1 MVSDQAACEKAGGVW
16 VSDGQGGG
24 FCYMKLEGE
33 DIEIEEIPNPDL
45 DWDPFGSSNSS
56 SAHGSDLYVR
66 KKPGRSSDGG
76 GSSTGD
82 AKSGAVDHNST
93 RSNRAASSGDKGGG
107 GTGGTGDAKSGAV
120 DHNSTRSNRAASSG
134 DKGGGGTAGSGD
146 EKSGAVDH
154 NSTRSNRG
162 VSGDGGSGGTGD
174 AKSGAVD
181 HNSTRS
187 NRGVSGDGGSGGAGD
202 AKSGAINQNDRRFF
216 KSRSG
221 KSATVRPKRP
231 GRTSFGEL
239 ITKSGKLVTSTVG
252 TAGKAISLA
261 LLLVAVAAGGDIY
274 QTIGDATEINLV
286 DHITRTDG
294 QSSEDGSS
302 IEVELGLDIP
312 EMGYIEKRLDVSVHI
327 KILESD
333 PTTEADY
340 TFEYTLGEGERIY
353 EFVLEDLDP
362 VTASKVKAGDPIDI
376 EYSGSVTV
384 VYFGIELA
392 PTTTE
397 IPLDVFTI
405 NV

>member
-1 MVSDQAACEKAGGVW
+1 
-16 VSDGQGGG
+16 
-24 FCYMKLEGE
+24 MKLEGE
-33 DIEIEEIPNPDL
+33 DIEVEEIPNPDL

-107 GTGGTGDAKSGAV
+107 GT
-120 DHNSTRSNRAASSG
+120 
-134 DKGGGGTAGSGD
+134 AGSGD
-146 EKSGAVDH
+146 AKSGAVDH

-174 AKSGAVD
+174 ADMKSAGGEVTT
-181 HNSTRS
+181 NIITKKIPT
-187 NRGVSGDGGSGGAGD
+187 GVGGGSGS
-202 AKSGAINQNDRRFF
+202 SGAINQNDRRFF

>member
-33 DIEIEEIPNPDL
+33 DIEVEEIPNPDL

-66 KKPGRSSDGG
+66 KRPGRSSDGG
-76 GSSTGD
+76 GS
-82 AKSGAVDHNST
+82 
-93 RSNRAASSGDKGGG
+93 
-107 GTGGTGDAKSGAV
+107 GTGDA
-120 DHNSTRSNRAASSG
+120 
-134 DKGGGGTAGSGD
+134 
-146 EKSGAVDH
+146 KSGAVDH

-174 AKSGAVD
+174 AKSSAVD

-187 NRGVSGDGGSGGAGD
+187 NRGVSGDGGSGSAGD
-202 AKSGAINQNDRRFF
+202 AKSGAVDHN
-216 KSRSG
+216 STRSNRAASSG
-221 KSATVRPKRP
+221 DKGGGGGSGGSGDIKSATDKIVRKRP
-231 GRTSFGEL
+231 GRTSFGQL
-239 ITKSGKLVTSTVG
+239 ITKSVKLVTSTVG
-252 TAGKAISLA
+252 TAGKAVSLA
-261 LLLVAVAAGGDIY
+261 MLLVTLAAGGDIF
-274 QTIGDATEINLV
+274 QTIGDATEINLI

-340 TFEYTLGEGERIY
+340 SFEYTLGEGERIY
-353 EFVLEDLDP
+353 EFVLDDLDP

-384 VYFGIELA
+384 VYFGIELS

-405 NV
+405 NG

>member
-33 DIEIEEIPNPDL
+33 DIEVEEIPNPDL

-93 RSNRAASSGDKGGG
+93 RSNRGVSGDGGS
-107 GTGGTGDAKSGAV
+107 GGTGDAKSGAV

-134 DKGGGGTAGSGD
+134 DKGGGGGSGD
-146 EKSGAVDH
+146 
-154 NSTRSNRG
+154 
-162 VSGDGGSGGTGD
+162 SGD
-174 AKSGAVD
+174 
-181 HNSTRS
+181 
-187 NRGVSGDGGSGGAGD
+187 
-202 AKSGAINQNDRRFF
+202 I
-216 KSRSG
+216 
-221 KSATVRPKRP
+221 KSATDKIVRKRP

>member
-93 RSNRAASSGDKGGG
+93 RSNRGVSGDG
-107 GTGGTGDAKSGAV
+107 GTGGTGV
-120 DHNSTRSNRAASSG
+120 
-134 DKGGGGTAGSGD
+134 
-146 EKSGAVDH
+146 
-154 NSTRSNRG
+154 
-162 VSGDGGSGGTGD
+162 
-174 AKSGAVD
+174 
-181 HNSTRS
+181 
-187 NRGVSGDGGSGGAGD
+187 
-202 AKSGAINQNDRRFF
+202 
-216 KSRSG
+216 
-221 KSATVRPKRP
+221 ATVRPKRR

-252 TAGKAISLA
+252 TAGKAVSLA

>member
-33 DIEIEEIPNPDL
+33 DIEVEEIPNPDL

-66 KKPGRSSDGG
+66 KRPGRSSDGG
-76 GSSTGD
+76 GS
-82 AKSGAVDHNST
+82 
-93 RSNRAASSGDKGGG
+93 
-107 GTGGTGDAKSGAV
+107 GTGDAKSGAV
-120 DHNSTRSNRAASSG
+120 DHI
-134 DKGGGGTAGSGD
+134 
-146 EKSGAVDH
+146 
-154 NSTRSNRG
+154 STRSNRG

-187 NRGVSGDGGSGGAGD
+187 NRGVSGDGGSGGTGD

>member
-33 DIEIEEIPNPDL
+33 DMPELEEIPNPDL

-76 GSSTGD
+76 GS
-82 AKSGAVDHNST
+82 
-93 RSNRAASSGDKGGG
+93 
-107 GTGGTGDAKSGAV
+107 GTGDA
-120 DHNSTRSNRAASSG
+120 
-134 DKGGGGTAGSGD
+134 
-146 EKSGAVDH
+146 KSGAVDH

-187 NRGVSGDGGSGGAGD
+187 NRGVSGDGGEILAHIIKRKIPTGVGGTGD
-202 AKSGAINQNDRRFF
+202 STAKHGLDM
-216 KSRSG
+216 G
-221 KSATVRPKRP
+221 VRKRP

>member
-107 GTGGTGDAKSGAV
+107 GT
-120 DHNSTRSNRAASSG
+120 
-134 DKGGGGTAGSGD
+134 AGSGD
-146 EKSGAVDH
+146 AKSGAVDH

>member
-33 DIEIEEIPNPDL
+33 DMPPLEEIPVPDL
-45 DWDPFGSSNSS
+45 DDPFGSSNSS

-93 RSNRAASSGDKGGG
+93 RSNRGVSGDGGS
-107 GTGGTGDAKSGAV
+107 GGTGDAKSGAV

-134 DKGGGGTAGSGD
+134 DKGGGGGSGGSGD
-146 EKSGAVDH
+146 
-154 NSTRSNRG
+154 
-162 VSGDGGSGGTGD
+162 
-174 AKSGAVD
+174 
-181 HNSTRS
+181 
-187 NRGVSGDGGSGGAGD
+187 
-202 AKSGAINQNDRRFF
+202 I
-216 KSRSG
+216 
-221 KSATVRPKRP
+221 KSATDKIVRKRP

>member
-33 DIEIEEIPNPDL
+33 DIEVEEIPNPDL

-66 KKPGRSSDGG
+66 KRPGRSSDGG
-76 GSSTGD
+76 GSGTGD

-134 DKGGGGTAGSGD
+134 DKGGGGGLGD
-146 EKSGAVDH
+146 SAAKH
-154 NSTRSNRG
+154 
-162 VSGDGGSGGTGD
+162 GGS
-174 AKSGAVD
+174 V
-181 HNSTRS
+181 
-187 NRGVSGDGGSGGAGD
+187 
-202 AKSGAINQNDRRFF
+202 
-216 KSRSG
+216 
-221 KSATVRPKRP
+221 VRKRP
-231 GRTSFGEL
+231 GRTSFGPL

-294 QSSEDGSS
+294 QSSEDGKSV
-302 IEVELGLDIP
+302 EVELGLDIP

-327 KILESD
+327 RVLESN

-340 TFEYTLGEGERIY
+340 SFDYTLGEGERIY
-353 EFVLEDLDP
+353 EFVLDDLDP
-362 VTASKVKAGDPIDI
+362 VTASKVEAGDPIDI

-384 VYFGIELA
+384 VYFGIELS

-405 NV
+405 NG

>member
-1 MVSDQAACEKAGGVW
+1 MAPFMVSDQAACEKAGGVW

-33 DIEIEEIPNPDL
+33 DIEVEEIPNPDL

-66 KKPGRSSDGG
+66 KRPGRSSDGG
-76 GSSTGD
+76 GSGAGD
-82 AKSGAVDHNST
+82 A
-93 RSNRAASSGDKGGG
+93 
-107 GTGGTGDAKSGAV
+107 
-120 DHNSTRSNRAASSG
+120 
-134 DKGGGGTAGSGD
+134 
-146 EKSGAVDH
+146 KSGAVDH

-187 NRGVSGDGGSGGAGD
+187 NRGVSGDGGEITAHIITKKIPTGFGGTGD
-202 AKSGAINQNDRRFF
+202 STAKHGLDM
-216 KSRSG
+216 G
-221 KSATVRPKRP
+221 VRKRP

-294 QSSEDGSS
+294 QSSEDGKSV
-302 IEVELGLDIP
+302 EVELGLDIP

-327 KILESD
+327 RVLESD

-340 TFEYTLGEGERIY
+340 SFDYTLGEGERIY
-353 EFVLEDLDP
+353 EFVLDDLDP
-362 VTASKVKAGDPIDI
+362 VTASKVEAGDPIDI

-384 VYFGIELA
+384 VYFGIELS

-405 NV
+405 NG

>member
-33 DIEIEEIPNPDL
+33 DIEVEEIPNPDL

-66 KKPGRSSDGG
+66 KRPGRSSDGG
-76 GSSTGD
+76 GS
-82 AKSGAVDHNST
+82 
-93 RSNRAASSGDKGGG
+93 
-107 GTGGTGDAKSGAV
+107 GTGDAKSGAV

-134 DKGGGGTAGSGD
+134 DKGDGGGLGD
-146 EKSGAVDH
+146 SAAKH
-154 NSTRSNRG
+154 
-162 VSGDGGSGGTGD
+162 GGS
-174 AKSGAVD
+174 V
-181 HNSTRS
+181 
-187 NRGVSGDGGSGGAGD
+187 
-202 AKSGAINQNDRRFF
+202 
-216 KSRSG
+216 
-221 KSATVRPKRP
+221 VRKRP
-231 GRTSFGEL
+231 GRTSFGPL

-294 QSSEDGSS
+294 QSSEDGKSV
-302 IEVELGLDIP
+302 EVELGLDIP

-327 KILESD
+327 RVLESN

-340 TFEYTLGEGERIY
+340 SFDYTLGEGERIY
-353 EFVLEDLDP
+353 EFVLDDLDP
-362 VTASKVKAGDPIDI
+362 VTASKVEAGDPIDI

-384 VYFGIELA
+384 VYFGIELS

-405 NV
+405 NG

>member
-107 GTGGTGDAKSGAV
+107 GT
-120 DHNSTRSNRAASSG
+120 
-134 DKGGGGTAGSGD
+134 AGS
-146 EKSGAVDH
+146 
-154 NSTRSNRG
+154 
-162 VSGDGGSGGTGD
+162 GD

-384 VYFGIELA
+384 AYFGIELA

>member
-33 DIEIEEIPNPDL
+33 DIDVEEIPNPDL

-66 KKPGRSSDGG
+66 KRPGRSSDGG
-76 GSSTGD
+76 GS
-82 AKSGAVDHNST
+82 
-93 RSNRAASSGDKGGG
+93 
-107 GTGGTGDAKSGAV
+107 GTGDA
-120 DHNSTRSNRAASSG
+120 
-134 DKGGGGTAGSGD
+134 
-146 EKSGAVDH
+146 KSGAVDH

-162 VSGDGGSGGTGD
+162 VSGDGGSGGTGDAKSGAVDHNSTRSNRGVSGDGGSGDTGD

>member
-33 DIEIEEIPNPDL
+33 DIEVEEIPNPDL

-107 GTGGTGDAKSGAV
+107 GT
-120 DHNSTRSNRAASSG
+120 
-134 DKGGGGTAGSGD
+134 AGS
-146 EKSGAVDH
+146 
-154 NSTRSNRG
+154 
-162 VSGDGGSGGTGD
+162 GD

>member
-33 DIEIEEIPNPDL
+33 DMPPLEEIPVPDL
-45 DWDPFGSSNSS
+45 DDPFGSSNSS

-93 RSNRAASSGDKGGG
+93 RSNRGVSGDG
-107 GTGGTGDAKSGAV
+107 GTGGTGV
-120 DHNSTRSNRAASSG
+120 
-134 DKGGGGTAGSGD
+134 
-146 EKSGAVDH
+146 
-154 NSTRSNRG
+154 
-162 VSGDGGSGGTGD
+162 
-174 AKSGAVD
+174 
-181 HNSTRS
+181 
-187 NRGVSGDGGSGGAGD
+187 
-202 AKSGAINQNDRRFF
+202 
-216 KSRSG
+216 
-221 KSATVRPKRP
+221 ATVRPKRR

-252 TAGKAISLA
+252 TAGKAVSLA

>member
-1 MVSDQAACEKAGGVW
+1 
-16 VSDGQGGG
+16 
-24 FCYMKLEGE
+24 MKLEGE
-33 DIEIEEIPNPDL
+33 DIEVEEIPNPDL

-107 GTGGTGDAKSGAV
+107 GT
-120 DHNSTRSNRAASSG
+120 
-134 DKGGGGTAGSGD
+134 AGSGD
-146 EKSGAVDH
+146 AKSGAVDH

-162 VSGDGGSGGTGD
+162 VSGKGGSGGTGD

>member
-33 DIEIEEIPNPDL
+33 DMPELEEIPNPDL

-66 KKPGRSSDGG
+66 KRPGRSSDGG
-76 GSSTGD
+76 GS
-82 AKSGAVDHNST
+82 
-93 RSNRAASSGDKGGG
+93 
-107 GTGGTGDAKSGAV
+107 GTGDA
-120 DHNSTRSNRAASSG
+120 
-134 DKGGGGTAGSGD
+134 
-146 EKSGAVDH
+146 KSGAVDH

-187 NRGVSGDGGSGGAGD
+187 NRGVSGDGGSGGTGD
-202 AKSGAINQNDRRFF
+202 AKSGAVDHN
-216 KSRSG
+216 STRSNRG
-221 KSATVRPKRP
+221 VSGDGGTGGTGVATVRPKRR

>member
-33 DIEIEEIPNPDL
+33 DIEVEEIPNPDL
-45 DWDPFGSSNSS
+45 DWDPFGSSDSS
-56 SAHGSDLYVR
+56 SAHGSDLHVR
-66 KKPGRSSDGG
+66 KRPGRSSDGG
-76 GSSTGD
+76 GGSTGD
-82 AKSGAVDHNST
+82 AKSGAVDHNSA
-93 RSNRAASSGDKGGG
+93 RSNRESGISEPGGG
-107 GTGGTGDAKSGAV
+107 
-120 DHNSTRSNRAASSG
+120 
-134 DKGGGGTAGSGD
+134 
-146 EKSGAVDH
+146 
-154 NSTRSNRG
+154 
-162 VSGDGGSGGTGD
+162 
-174 AKSGAVD
+174 
-181 HNSTRS
+181 
-187 NRGVSGDGGSGGAGD
+187 GGAGD

-231 GRTSFGEL
+231 GRTSFGPL

-294 QSSEDGSS
+294 QSSEDGKSV
-302 IEVELGLDIP
+302 EVELGLDIP

-327 KILESD
+327 RVLESD

-340 TFEYTLGEGERIY
+340 SFDYTLGEGERIY
-353 EFVLEDLDP
+353 EFVLDDLDP
-362 VTASKVKAGDPIDI
+362 VTASKVEAGDPIDI

-384 VYFGIELA
+384 VYFGIELS

-405 NV
+405 NG

>member
-76 GSSTGD
+76 GS
-82 AKSGAVDHNST
+82 
-93 RSNRAASSGDKGGG
+93 
-107 GTGGTGDAKSGAV
+107 
-120 DHNSTRSNRAASSG
+120 
-134 DKGGGGTAGSGD
+134 
-146 EKSGAVDH
+146 
-154 NSTRSNRG
+154 
-162 VSGDGGSGGTGD
+162 GTGD

-187 NRGVSGDGGSGGAGD
+187 NRGVSGDGGTGGTGV
-202 AKSGAINQNDRRFF
+202 
-216 KSRSG
+216 
-221 KSATVRPKRP
+221 ATVRPKRR

>member
-33 DIEIEEIPNPDL
+33 DMPPLEEIPVPDL
-45 DWDPFGSSNSS
+45 DDPFGSSNSS

-76 GSSTGD
+76 GS
-82 AKSGAVDHNST
+82 
-93 RSNRAASSGDKGGG
+93 
-107 GTGGTGDAKSGAV
+107 
-120 DHNSTRSNRAASSG
+120 
-134 DKGGGGTAGSGD
+134 
-146 EKSGAVDH
+146 
-154 NSTRSNRG
+154 
-162 VSGDGGSGGTGD
+162 GTGD

-187 NRGVSGDGGSGGAGD
+187 NRGVSGDGGEILAHIIKRKIPTGDGGTGD
-202 AKSGAINQNDRRFF
+202 TGV
-216 KSRSG
+216 
-221 KSATVRPKRP
+221 ATVRPKRR

>member
-1 MVSDQAACEKAGGVW
+1 MGV
-16 VSDGQGGG
+16 
-24 FCYMKLEGE
+24 
-33 DIEIEEIPNPDL
+33 
-45 DWDPFGSSNSS
+45 
-56 SAHGSDLYVR
+56 R
-66 KKPGRSSDGG
+66 
-76 GSSTGD
+76 
-82 AKSGAVDHNST
+82 
-93 RSNRAASSGDKGGG
+93 
-107 GTGGTGDAKSGAV
+107 
-120 DHNSTRSNRAASSG
+120 
-134 DKGGGGTAGSGD
+134 
-146 EKSGAVDH
+146 
-154 NSTRSNRG
+154 
-162 VSGDGGSGGTGD
+162 
-174 AKSGAVD
+174 
-181 HNSTRS
+181 
-187 NRGVSGDGGSGGAGD
+187 
-202 AKSGAINQNDRRFF
+202 
-216 KSRSG
+216 
-221 KSATVRPKRP
+221 KRP

>member
-66 KKPGRSSDGG
+66 KRPGRSSDGG
-76 GSSTGD
+76 GS
-82 AKSGAVDHNST
+82 
-93 RSNRAASSGDKGGG
+93 
-107 GTGGTGDAKSGAV
+107 
-120 DHNSTRSNRAASSG
+120 
-134 DKGGGGTAGSGD
+134 
-146 EKSGAVDH
+146 
-154 NSTRSNRG
+154 
-162 VSGDGGSGGTGD
+162 GTGD

-187 NRGVSGDGGSGGAGD
+187 NRGVSGDGGTGGTGV
-202 AKSGAINQNDRRFF
+202 
-216 KSRSG
+216 
-221 KSATVRPKRP
+221 ATVRPKRR

-252 TAGKAISLA
+252 TAGKAVSLA

>member
-107 GTGGTGDAKSGAV
+107 GT
-120 DHNSTRSNRAASSG
+120 
-134 DKGGGGTAGSGD
+134 AGS
-146 EKSGAVDH
+146 
-154 NSTRSNRG
+154 
-162 VSGDGGSGGTGD
+162 GD

>member
-24 FCYMKLEGE
+24 FCYMRLEGE
-33 DIEIEEIPNPDL
+33 DMPELEEIPLPDL
-45 DWDPFGSSNSS
+45 DDPFGSSNSS

-66 KKPGRSSDGG
+66 KRPGRSSDGG
-76 GSSTGD
+76 GS
-82 AKSGAVDHNST
+82 
-93 RSNRAASSGDKGGG
+93 
-107 GTGGTGDAKSGAV
+107 
-120 DHNSTRSNRAASSG
+120 
-134 DKGGGGTAGSGD
+134 
-146 EKSGAVDH
+146 
-154 NSTRSNRG
+154 
-162 VSGDGGSGGTGD
+162 GTGD

-187 NRGVSGDGGSGGAGD
+187 NRGVSGDGGTGGTGV
-202 AKSGAINQNDRRFF
+202 
-216 KSRSG
+216 
-221 KSATVRPKRP
+221 ATVRPKRR

-252 TAGKAISLA
+252 TAGKAVSLA

>member
-1 MVSDQAACEKAGGVW
+1 
-16 VSDGQGGG
+16 
-24 FCYMKLEGE
+24 MKLEGE
-33 DIEIEEIPNPDL
+33 DIEVEEIPNPDL

-107 GTGGTGDAKSGAV
+107 GT
-120 DHNSTRSNRAASSG
+120 
-134 DKGGGGTAGSGD
+134 AGS
-146 EKSGAVDH
+146 
-154 NSTRSNRG
+154 
-162 VSGDGGSGGTGD
+162 GD

>member
-33 DIEIEEIPNPDL
+33 DMPPLEEIPVPDL
-45 DWDPFGSSNSS
+45 DDPFGSSNSS

-76 GSSTGD
+76 GS
-82 AKSGAVDHNST
+82 
-93 RSNRAASSGDKGGG
+93 
-107 GTGGTGDAKSGAV
+107 
-120 DHNSTRSNRAASSG
+120 
-134 DKGGGGTAGSGD
+134 
-146 EKSGAVDH
+146 
-154 NSTRSNRG
+154 
-162 VSGDGGSGGTGD
+162 GTGD

-187 NRGVSGDGGSGGAGD
+187 NRGVSGDGGTGGTGV
-202 AKSGAINQNDRRFF
+202 
-216 KSRSG
+216 
-221 KSATVRPKRP
+221 ATVRPKRR

>member
-33 DIEIEEIPNPDL
+33 DMPPLEEIPVPDL
-45 DWDPFGSSNSS
+45 DDPFGSSNSS

-93 RSNRAASSGDKGGG
+93 RSNRGVSGDGGS
-107 GTGGTGDAKSGAV
+107 GGTGDAKSG
-120 DHNSTRSNRAASSG
+120 DGDSTMNEIGVNEPSESVIRMR
-134 DKGGGGTAGSGD
+134 
-146 EKSGAVDH
+146 
-154 NSTRSNRG
+154 RG

-187 NRGVSGDGGSGGAGD
+187 NRGVSGDGGEILAHIIKRKIPTGVGGTGD
-202 AKSGAINQNDRRFF
+202 STAKHGLDM
-216 KSRSG
+216 G
-221 KSATVRPKRP
+221 VRKRP

>member
-33 DIEIEEIPNPDL
+33 DMPPLEEIPVPDL
-45 DWDPFGSSNSS
+45 DDPFGSSNSS

-82 AKSGAVDHNST
+82 AKSD
-93 RSNRAASSGDKGGG
+93 
-107 GTGGTGDAKSGAV
+107 
-120 DHNSTRSNRAASSG
+120 
-134 DKGGGGTAGSGD
+134 
-146 EKSGAVDH
+146 AVDH

-162 VSGDGGSGGTGD
+162 VSGDGGTGGTG
-174 AKSGAVD
+174 V
-181 HNSTRS
+181 
-187 NRGVSGDGGSGGAGD
+187 
-202 AKSGAINQNDRRFF
+202 
-216 KSRSG
+216 
-221 KSATVRPKRP
+221 ATVRPKRR